1 MNMTAKS
8 ILTKNTRGRNRSKS
22 SDSESQSQSSQSR
35 SRVRRSQ
42 SNPRVKKG
50 KRAISE
56 SSDESDKP
64 AKKIPVK
71 KRLGRKANDT
81 IEEVA
86 DEDMESAQASSQ
98 IQTDS
103 NASDPDNDRIDLKK
117 SRAYNRNSVHA
128 NAYDAACSKLQL
140 STIPDVL
147 PCRD

>member
-1 MNMTAKS
+1 M
-8 ILTKNTRGRNRSKS
+8 
-22 SDSESQSQSSQSR
+22 
-35 SRVRRSQ
+35 
-42 SNPRVKKG
+42 
-50 KRAISE
+50 
-56 SSDESDKP
+56 
-64 AKKIPVK
+64 K

-128 NAYDAACSKLQL
+128 NAYDAACSKL
-140 STIPDVL
+140 
-147 PCRD
+147 